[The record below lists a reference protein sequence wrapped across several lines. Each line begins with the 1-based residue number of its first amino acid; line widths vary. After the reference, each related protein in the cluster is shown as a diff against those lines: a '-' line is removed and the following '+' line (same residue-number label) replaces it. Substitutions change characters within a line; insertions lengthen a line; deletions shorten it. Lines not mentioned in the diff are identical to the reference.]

1 MICMRLKN
9 CIKKLHES
17 YINYSFLHYQKNF
30 VLPNI
35 YIFLEISIIKINLSK
50 DLCLPL
56 TIY

>member
-1 MICMRLKN
+1 MICVRLKN
-9 CIKKLHES
+9 CIKKLHEL
-17 YINYSFLHYQKNF
+17 YINYSFLYYKKNF

-35 YIFLEISIIKINLSK
+35 YIFLEISIIKTNLSK